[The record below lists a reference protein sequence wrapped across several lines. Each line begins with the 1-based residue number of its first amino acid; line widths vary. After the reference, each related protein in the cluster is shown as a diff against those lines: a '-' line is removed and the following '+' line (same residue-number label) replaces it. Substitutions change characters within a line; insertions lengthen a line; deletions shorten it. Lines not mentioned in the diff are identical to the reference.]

1 MIYDALILGAGIS
14 GLSAAKFLKLNGIE
28 PLVIEKNGYLGG
40 KAHTSKVADFVI
52 EEGPN
57 GFLDNKPDTLELIEK
72 SSLSSELVR
81 ANDKAEKRFIFSDGR
96 LYELPFS
103 PVAFIKSPLLSPAG
117 KLRLIAEPFVSKKE
131 KDETL
136 ANFVK
141 RRFGKEALNKLIGP
155 MATGVYAGN
164 PDTMSVESAFRRIKE
179 LERDYGSLFKA
190 LIKLK
195 KSSDAAAFGGGK
207 LTSFTGGLTQMSAGI
222 SKGIKIKLNTQVFSI
237 KKDGKLFVVETGS
250 GTVSAKRLI
259 SALPAYALSK
269 ISDNF
274 DKEIAQAAGM
284 IHYAP
289 IDVVAFGYNR
299 KLDLDGFG
307 FLFALEDMRSAI
319 GVLWDSSIFPR
330 ASAGHSLIRVILGG
344 ARLAYIAEKEEK
356 EVINM
361 AAEELKRTM
370 NLEIEPDVVKIIR
383 HKKAIPQYLMNH
395 KDVVAIIDSAER
407 RHEGL
412 RIIGNAFRG
421 IGMNDCV
428 SAGKRAAVS
437 IISCIS

>member
-1 MIYDALILGAGIS
+1 MIYDAVILGAGIS
-14 GLSAAKFLKLNGIE
+14 GLSAARFLKLNGIE
-28 PLVIEKNGYLGG
+28 PLVIEKNSYLGG
-40 KAHTSKVADFVI
+40 KAHTSKVADFII

-57 GFLDNKPDTLELIEK
+57 GFLDNKPDTLELVEK
-72 SSLSSELVR
+72 SSLLQELVR
-81 ANDKAEKRFIFSDGR
+81 ANEKAEKRFIFSGSR

-103 PVAFIKSPLLSPAG
+103 PIAFIKSPLLSLAG
-117 KLRLIAEPFVSKKE
+117 KLRLAAEPFVEKKE
-131 KDETL
+131 SDETL
-136 ANFVK
+136 ADFVK

-155 MATGVYAGN
+155 MATGVYAGD

-222 SKGIKIKLNTQVFSI
+222 SKGIKIKLNTEAFSI
-237 KKDGKLFVVETGS
+237 KKDGKLFVVETS
-250 GTVSAKRLI
+250 GGIVSTRRLI
-259 SALPAYALSK
+259 SALPAYELSK
-269 ISDNF
+269 ISDSF
-274 DKEIAQAAGM
+274 DKDIAQAAGM
-284 IHYAP
+284 INYAP

-307 FLFALEDMRSAI
+307 FLFALDDMRSAI

-330 ASAGHSLIRVILGG
+330 AATGHSLIRVILGG

-361 AAEELKRTM
+361 ASEELKRTM

-395 KDVVAIIDSAER
+395 KDVVATIDGAER

-421 IGMNDCV
+421 IGLNDCV